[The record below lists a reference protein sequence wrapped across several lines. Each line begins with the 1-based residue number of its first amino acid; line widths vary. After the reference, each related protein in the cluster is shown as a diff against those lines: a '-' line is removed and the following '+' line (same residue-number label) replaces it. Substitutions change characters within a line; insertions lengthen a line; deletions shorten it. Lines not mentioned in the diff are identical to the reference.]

1 MAGGECINMKKLK
14 LFICIFFLVSLIIF
28 KSSSVA
34 ATEIKNVLVLHSY
47 NEGFAWTGAISKGIN
62 SVFNE
67 STTDVNIKYDY
78 MDLKERSDVDYL
90 DFFFNLQKSKYSHIK
105 FDIIIASDNGAMDYL
120 LEYGDKLFPKTP
132 IVFCGINEINPS
144 ILLNKPQYKIVVEN
158 IEVEEMIENILSLFP
173 HTHTFNIFGS
183 SSTSG
188 KNDFNNIKKI
198 SNKFIND
205 YKFNFYENTP
215 IEKVKE
221 EIKNSN
227 KNTAFIFVTDPFLD
241 RSGHY
246 RYINNLKD
254 DIFKNSPAPLFSFW
268 DFDLGYGTL
277 GGKVTSGFYQG
288 EEAAKIA
295 LKILNDSSLASIPQ
309 ISQSPNKYM
318 FDYNQLQHFKINL
331 NILPKGS
338 IIVNENFSFFE
349 RYRDLVIGTL
359 VVFLFLITI
368 ISLLSII
375 INQKRKNEIKL
386 NNSYEELT
394 AVYEELTATEEEL
407 RAQYEELQENEE
419 IMRNSEERY
428 RLAIEGAN
436 DAIWEWD
443 IEKNSFFISEKWT
456 DISGHDIV
464 LSFKDIYNKYIYQA
478 DKSFAKKDLENA
490 INNNEIYKSEFRI
503 IAKDR
508 SIKWLLN
515 RGKLLLNSEGKA
527 IKMAGSITDIS
538 ERKINENQIR
548 QMAYFDMVTNLP
560 NRNYFIQKYKEV
572 LKANSL
578 CNKNS
583 ALIFLDLDEFKKI
596 NDTMG
601 HDKGDYLL
609 KEIAIRLKASIP
621 LNSIAGRFGGD
632 EFLVLVP
639 EFDNIEDLEAI
650 CNNLLNMFKEPF
662 VLDGVFNYVTTSM
675 GITIAPVDGEKSEI
689 LLKNADTAM
698 YRAKE
703 QGKNQYCFFSYSMG
717 KELVKKI
724 SIENNLRYALENNEF
739 KLYYQPQINLSN
751 GKIEGMEA
759 LIRWNNKELGF
770 VPPNEF
776 IPIAE
781 KTGLIVPIGNWVLET
796 ACKQNKL
803 WLDKGLSYNSIAINV
818 SCIQFIRHDF
828 IDNVKDILT
837 RESLPNNYLDIEITE
852 SLLMDSTEDN
862 INKLKSLKS
871 MGIKISLDDFGTGYS
886 SLNYLRQLPI
896 NVLKI
901 DKSFVQEICDKAE
914 QKLII
919 DVMIN
924 LSHNLGYKVVAE
936 GVENKK
942 QLLLLK
948 EMGCDIAQGYYFSKP
963 ISAEEMEALLITN
976 INNI

>member
-1 MAGGECINMKKLK
+1 MKKIK
-14 LFICIFFLVSLIIF
+14 LFICIFFLVALIAF

-34 ATEIKNVLVLHSY
+34 AAEVKNILVLHSY

-62 SVFNE
+62 SVFNV

-90 DFFFNLQKSKYSHIK
+90 DNFFNLQKIKYSHIK
-105 FDIIIASDNGAMDYL
+105 FDTIIASDNGAMDYL
-120 LEYGDKLFPKTP
+120 LEYGDKLFPNTP
-132 IVFCGINEINPS
+132 IVFCGINEMNPS
-144 ILLNKPQYKIVVEN
+144 VLLNKPQYKIVSEN
-158 IEVEEMIENILSLFP
+158 IEVEEMIKNILSIFP
-173 HTHTFNIFGS
+173 HTNTFNVFGS

-188 KNDFNNIKKI
+188 KNDFNNIKEI

-205 YKFNFYENTP
+205 YKFNFFENTP

-241 RSGHY
+241 ESGHY
-246 RYINNLKD
+246 RYISNLKD
-254 DIFKNSPAPLFSFW
+254 DIFENSPAPLFSFW

-277 GGKVTSGFYQG
+277 GGKITSGFYQG

-309 ISQSPNKYM
+309 ITQSPNKYM
-318 FDYNQLQHFKINL
+318 FDYTQLKNHKINL
-331 NILPKGS
+331 NILPKDS
-338 IIVNENFSFFE
+338 IIVNESFSFFE
-349 RYRDLVIGTL
+349 KYRSLVIGIL
-359 VVFLFLITI
+359 IVFLFLITI

-419 IMRNSEERY
+419 MMRNSEERY

-443 IEKNSFFISEKWT
+443 MENNSFFISEKWT
-456 DISGHDIV
+456 HISGHDIV
-464 LSFKDIYNKYIYQA
+464 LSFKDIYNKYIYQS
-478 DKSFAKKDLENA
+478 DKSFAKKDLEDA
-490 INNNEIYKSEFRI
+490 INNNKIYKSEFRI
-503 IAKDR
+503 IAKDG

-515 RGKLLLNSEGKA
+515 RGKLLLNSESKA

-538 ERKINENQIR
+538 ERKMNEKQVR
-548 QMAYFDMVTNLP
+548 QMAYFDVVTNLP
-560 NRNYFIQKYKEV
+560 NRHYFIQKYKEV
-572 LKANSL
+572 LKSNSL
-578 CNKNS
+578 SNKSS

-596 NDTMG
+596 NDTLG

-609 KEIAIRLKASIP
+609 KEIAIRLKTSIP

-639 EFDNIEDLEAI
+639 EFDNIKDLESI

-662 VLDGVFNYVTTSM
+662 ILDGVFTYVTTSM
-675 GITIAPVDGEKSEI
+675 GISVAPVDGEKSEV

-724 SIENNLRYALENNEF
+724 TIENNLRHALENREF
-739 KLYYQPQINLSN
+739 ELYYQPQVNLCN

-770 VPPNEF
+770 VPPNDF

-796 ACKQNKL
+796 ACKQNKI

-837 RESLPNNYLDIEITE
+837 KENLPSNHLDIEITE

-862 INKLKSLKS
+862 INKLKDLKS
-871 MGIKISLDDFGTGYS
+871 MGIKIALDDFGTGYS

-914 QKLII
+914 QRLII
-919 DVMIN
+919 DVIIN
-924 LSHNLGYKVVAE
+924 LSHRLGYKVIAE
-936 GVENKK
+936 GVETKE
-942 QLLLLK
+942 QLILLK
-948 EMGCDIAQGYYFSKP
+948 DMGCDIAQGYYFSKP
-963 ISAEEMEALLITN
+963 ISAEDMEYLLIKN
-976 INNI
+976 SNSI